1 MNPRRGMTTR
11 GKRITALFAILIA
24 AALPKH
30 VECGYPGAPS
40 CGELGAF
47 KLMCT
52 PYEVEPL
59 GFFVV
64 EKLLGRDVGFA
75 YTRGERC
82 R

>member
-1 MNPRRGMTTR
+1 MTPPRGMTTR
-11 GKRITALFAILIA
+11 GKRITALFAVLIA
-24 AALPKH
+24 LALPKH
-30 VECGYPGAPS
+30 VDCGYPDGT
-40 CGELGAF
+40 CGQLGAL

-52 PYEVEPL
+52 PYEIEPL

-75 YTRGERC
+75 YTSGERC

>member
-1 MNPRRGMTTR
+1 MNPRGMTTR

-24 AALPKH
+24 LALPKR
-30 VECGYPGAPS
+30 VDCGYPGVT
-40 CGELGAF
+40 CGEVGAL

-59 GFFVV
+59 GFFLV
-64 EKLLGRDVGFA
+64 EKLLERDVGFA
-75 YTRGERC
+75 YTRGEHC